1 MNAAVLIRE
10 GASGYISCVKNL
22 GERDPTKW
30 ICAGC
35 PLPTMMW
42 IERRKGKNVPVIKKA
57 LVDLEGE
64 MFKSYVAVRDK
75 WALLDCY

>member
-10 GASGYISCVKNL
+10 GATGYMSCVKNL
-22 GERDPTKW
+22 GNRDSTKW

-35 PLPTMMW
+35 PLPTMMN

-57 LVDLEGE
+57 LVDLEG
-64 MFKSYVAVRDK
+64 
-75 WALLDCY
+75 

>member
-10 GASGYISCVKNL
+10 GASGYMSCVKNL
-22 GERDPTKW
+22 SERDSTKW

-35 PLPTMMW
+35 PLPTMMG
-42 IERRKGKNVPVIKKA
+42 IERRKGKNVPVITKA
-57 LVDLEGE
+57 LVELEGQ
-64 MFKSYVAVRDK
+64 MFKSYAAVRDK